1 MRTSAIVRIVIF
13 SVVIAILLG
22 IMVVGMLGNAF
33 LFNTTTGGTISSE
46 GSVNASEIHSVEV
59 EWVGGSIT
67 VQTAD
72 TDTITFSETG
82 AKKEEDTMVWKQ
94 TGGGLKIQF
103 QEAKYNFGISFGFEA
118 SLNKDLLI
126 TVPKDWTAK
135 EFSIESVSADIEIA
149 GITAKN
155 FELDNVSGTCE
166 LKDCGIGELD
176 VNTVSGKV
184 DLNGSVQNVS
194 LEAVSAN
201 CQLFLSAGTKQID
214 MESVSGDLTVYLP
227 ADQGFTASIEGIGG
241 DLSTDFPTTVSGSKY
256 IHGDGSCK
264 IEAEG
269 VSGNV
274 SIRKRPTP

>member
-1 MRTSAIVRIVIF
+1 MKTSAIVRIVIF
-13 SVVIAILLG
+13 AIVIAILLCV
-22 IMVVGMLGNAF
+22 MVVGMLGNAF
-33 LFNTTTGGTISSE
+33 VYNKTDGGTISSE
-46 GSVNASEIHSVEV
+46 GSVNADEIRSIEV

-82 AKKEEDTMVWKQ
+82 AEKEEDTMVWKQ
-94 TGGGLKIQF
+94 TGDGLKIQF
-103 QEAKYNFGISFGFEA
+103 QNPKSHFGISFGFEA

-126 TVPKDWTAK
+126 TVPKNWTAR
-135 EFSIESVSADIEIA
+135 EFNIESVSADIKTA
-149 GITAKN
+149 GLTATN

-166 LKDCGIGELD
+166 LEDCDFGELD
-176 VNTVSGKV
+176 VNTVSGKI
-184 DLNGSVQNVS
+184 DLNGTVQDVS

-201 CQLFLSAGTKQID
+201 CTLSLSSGAKQID

-227 ADQGFTASIEGIGG
+227 AEQGFTASIHGIGV
-241 DLSTDFPTTVSGSKY
+241 DLSTDFPTTVSKDMH